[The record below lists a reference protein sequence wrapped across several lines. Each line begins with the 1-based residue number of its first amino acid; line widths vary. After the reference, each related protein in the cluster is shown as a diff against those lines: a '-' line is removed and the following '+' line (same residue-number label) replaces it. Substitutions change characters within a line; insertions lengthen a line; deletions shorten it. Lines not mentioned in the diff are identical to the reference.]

1 MHRQDGTG
9 TLPPTHDK
17 AISMSENL
25 VSIVY
30 FSHAKQPYD
39 DAALLELLR
48 VSRRNNSRNGVTGI
62 LLYHDGN
69 FAQVL
74 EGPREAVVETFRRI
88 GGDPAHDGII
98 ATAITPLA
106 ARQFPEWSMGF
117 LPADATPEPTRRMLI
132 DVLRGRRDIAVD
144 PTTIAGSL
152 LKAFR
157 DGLPHAL

>member
-1 MHRQDGTG
+1 M
-9 TLPPTHDK
+9 PETHDT
-17 AISMSENL
+17 AISMSEDL

-39 DAALLELLR
+39 DEALLALLR
-48 VSRRNNSRNGVTGI
+48 LSRRNNSGNGVTGI

-88 GGDPAHDGII
+88 GSDPAHDGII
-98 ATAITPLA
+98 ATAIAPIA

-117 LPADATPEPTRRMLI
+117 LPTDAMPEATKRMLI
-132 DVLRGRRDIAVD
+132 EVLRGTRDMAVD

-157 DGLPHAL
+157 DGLPHTL